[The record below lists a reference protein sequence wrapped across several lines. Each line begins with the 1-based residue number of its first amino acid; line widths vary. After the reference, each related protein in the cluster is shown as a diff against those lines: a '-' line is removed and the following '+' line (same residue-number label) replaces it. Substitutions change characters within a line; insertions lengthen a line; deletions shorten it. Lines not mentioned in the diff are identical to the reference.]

1 MDCTQPL
8 AGSLPLVIGAEPSE
22 VRVDARIEMSLRII
36 AEGNASIRFSL
47 ADTSRTL
54 GLSEAHLLRLFHREV
69 GRTFRRHLREV
80 RMIRAATLVKQ
91 NSYSIKQI
99 ALECGYSDLSNFYR
113 DFRGVHAMTP
123 RAARLRALR
132 ELATLP
138 QPKRPTIA
146 TH

>member
-1 MDCTQPL
+1 
-8 AGSLPLVIGAEPSE
+8 
-22 VRVDARIEMSLRII
+22 
-36 AEGNASIRFSL
+36 
-47 ADTSRTL
+47 
-54 GLSEAHLLRLFHREV
+54 
-69 GRTFRRHLREV
+69 
-80 RMIRAATLVKQ
+80 MIRAATLVKQ